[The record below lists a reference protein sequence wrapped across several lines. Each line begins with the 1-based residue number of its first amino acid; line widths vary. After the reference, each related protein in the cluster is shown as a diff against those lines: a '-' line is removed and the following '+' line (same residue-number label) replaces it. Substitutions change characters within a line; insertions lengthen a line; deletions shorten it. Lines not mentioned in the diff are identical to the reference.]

1 MKLPALLV
9 IAGVLGL
16 GTTILFGAN
25 ARGAGADDAQTTY
38 FASGQIETR
47 VEYQD
52 GRREG
57 AAERWYA
64 DGTLQS
70 QGRYEAGRMEGEWR
84 FWNADGSLDAERSG
98 TYRAGVRT
106 TDASERGS

>member
-1 MKLPALLV
+1 MKLPTLLV
-9 IAGVLGL
+9 IVGVLGL
-16 GTTILFGAN
+16 GTTLLFGAN
-25 ARGAGADDAQTTY
+25 VRGADADLAQTTY
-38 FASGQIETR
+38 FASGQLESR

-70 QGRYEAGRMEGEWR
+70 QGRYEAGRMAGEWR

-98 TYRAGVRT
+98 TYQGGARIA
-106 TDASERGS
+106 ASSDS